1 MILKK
6 SLALLAVV
14 LLVAAVAT
22 PGFAQM
28 KKAPAERGKAELKTP
43 EGNITI
49 DYGRPSIK
57 GQAVQGADPLSVPF
71 PLPGDFWRMGNNAA
85 TVLTTPVDLTFGNV
99 KVPKGSYTLWLHKT
113 AADKFDLVFN
123 SQTGQWGTSHDTSKD
138 VYNVSLTKAAIP
150 NSVELFLI
158 ELKEAPKGGVF
169 EMSWGTSKFTT
180 NFQFAK

>member
-49 DYGRPSIK
+49 DYGRPSMA
-57 GQAVQGADPLSVPF
+57 GRTCRSQ
-71 PLPGDFWRMGNNAA
+71 
-85 TVLTTPVDLTFGNV
+85 
-99 KVPKGSYTLWLHKT
+99 
-113 AADKFDLVFN
+113 FN
-123 SQTGQWGTSHDTSKD
+123 
-138 VYNVSLTKAAIP
+138 
-150 NSVELFLI
+150 
-158 ELKEAPKGGVF
+158 
-169 EMSWGTSKFTT
+169 
-180 NFQFAK
+180 